1 MQYLKFKETI
11 QDSPLFSSS
20 QLNVL
25 EKNEQILRNQLN
37 RWVKKGLVLKLRKG
51 LYILN
56 GRDRKINPSQP
67 FLANQIYS
75 PSYVS
80 LEYALA
86 FYELIPEEVPDVTS
100 VSTRK
105 TAHFQNDFGAFH
117 YQHIPVNAYHGFQ
130 LLTEKNGLGYFIAL
144 PEKAVVDFLYFN
156 LSSFNNQ
163 NTEIFNLS
171 YRFQNLSTLKK
182 DRVIEFAEI
191 FQTKKLLKVARLF
204 CDFARKEK

>member
-67 FLANQIYS
+67 DG
-75 PSYVS
+75 PS
-80 LEYALA
+80 
-86 FYELIPEEVPDVTS
+86 
-100 VSTRK
+100 R
-105 TAHFQNDFGAFH
+105 
-117 YQHIPVNAYHGFQ
+117 
-130 LLTEKNGLGYFIAL
+130 
-144 PEKAVVDFLYFN
+144 
-156 LSSFNNQ
+156 
-163 NTEIFNLS
+163 
-171 YRFQNLSTLKK
+171 
-182 DRVIEFAEI
+182 
-191 FQTKKLLKVARLF
+191 
-204 CDFARKEK
+204 